1 MTRKDLFVNYLDQA
15 KTQGIRLLFIIGAM
29 TGAYLVGIYF
39 GWREPIKDITNLT
52 PAFLGAI
59 IGYLFTVP
67 YIQSK
72 Q

>member
-1 MTRKDLFVNYLDQA
+1 MYYLDQVKA
-15 KTQGIRLLFIIGAM
+15 QGIRLLFILGVMAVS
-29 TGAYLVGIYF
+29 YQVGIYL
-39 GWREPIKDITNLT
+39 GWREPVDDITNLT

-59 IGYLFTVP
+59 IGYLFIVP